1 MTKSCS
7 NVAKISL
14 LTYFGSM
21 DTNGIA
27 VALRREIESGRLP
40 PGSILKQELLAER
53 FGVSRQPVR
62 QALDRLLSSGLLNR
76 RPDRSL
82 AVAGL
87 TEEQARELA
96 EIRGALETTALRGA
110 LSMLGDSDLRKA
122 RRLNEDLVEEED
134 PATLEELDVAFHR
147 TLYGRC
153 GNARL
158 LSLIDELRRES
169 RRAYLRQP
177 KGSDERVIL
186 HAEHRAI
193 IEACA
198 RRNEAAALQ
207 ALSNH
212 LQMTTARLTRDGE

>member
-1 MTKSCS
+1 
-7 NVAKISL
+7 
-14 LTYFGSM
+14 M
-21 DTNGIA
+21 DTNLIA
-27 VALRREIESGRLP
+27 TALRREIEGGQLP
-40 PGSILKQELLAER
+40 PGTVLKQELLAER

-62 QALDRLLSSGLLNR
+62 QALDRLLASGLLDR

-96 EIRGALETTALRGA
+96 EIRAALESVALRAA
-110 LSMLGDSDLRKA
+110 LPLLGDSDLRKA
-122 RRLNEDLVEEED
+122 RRLNEDLIEEDD

-153 GNARL
+153 GNSRL
-158 LSLIDELRRES
+158 LSMIDELRRES

-186 HAEHRAI
+186 HGEHCAI

-198 RRNEAAALQ
+198 HRDEAAALKS
-207 ALSNH
+207 LSEH
-212 LQMTTARLTRDGE
+212 LQMTTARLTHEGE

>member
-1 MTKSCS
+1 
-7 NVAKISL
+7 
-14 LTYFGSM
+14 M
-21 DTNGIA
+21 DTNLIA
-27 VALRREIESGRLP
+27 TALRREIEGGSLP
-40 PGSILKQELLAER
+40 PGTVLKQELLAER

-62 QALDRLLSSGLLNR
+62 QALDRLLASGLLDR

-96 EIRGALETTALRGA
+96 EIRAALESMALRAA
-110 LSMLGDSDLRKA
+110 LPLLGDSDLRKA
-122 RRLNEDLVEEED
+122 RRLNEDLIEEDD

-153 GNARL
+153 GNRRL
-158 LSLIDELRRES
+158 LSMIDELRRES

-177 KGSDERVIL
+177 KGSNERVIL

-193 IEACA
+193 IDACA
-198 RRNEAAALQ
+198 RRDEAEALK
-207 ALSNH
+207 ALSGH
-212 LQMTTARLTRDGE
+212 LQMTTARLARKGE

>member
-7 NVAKISL
+7 NVAKICL

-96 EIRGALETTALRGA
+96 EIRGALETMALRGA

>member
-1 MTKSCS
+1 
-7 NVAKISL
+7 
-14 LTYFGSM
+14 M

-27 VALRREIESGRLP
+27 VTLRREIESGRLP

-62 QALDRLLSSGLLNR
+62 QALDRLLASGLLNR

-122 RRLNEDLVEEED
+122 HRLNEDLVEEED

-177 KGSDERVIL
+177 KGSDQRVIL

>member
-1 MTKSCS
+1 
-7 NVAKISL
+7 
-14 LTYFGSM
+14 M
-21 DTNGIA
+21 DTNTIA
-27 VALRREIESGRLP
+27 TALRREIEGGRLQ
-40 PGSILKQELLAER
+40 PGTVLKQELLAQR

-62 QALDRLLSSGLLNR
+62 QALDRLLASGLLDR

-96 EIRGALETTALRGA
+96 DIRAALESMALRGA
-110 LSMLGDSDLRKA
+110 LPTLGDSDLRKA
-122 RRLNEDLVEEED
+122 QRLNEDLVEEED

-158 LSLIDELRRES
+158 LSMIDELRRES
-169 RRAYLRQP
+169 RRAYSRQP

-186 HAEHRAI
+186 HTEHHAI

-198 RRNEAAALQ
+198 RRDEAAALQ
-207 ALSNH
+207 ALSDH
-212 LQMTTARLTRDGE
+212 LQMTTARLTREGE

>member
-1 MTKSCS
+1 
-7 NVAKISL
+7 
-14 LTYFGSM
+14 M
-21 DTNGIA
+21 DTNLIA
-27 VALRREIESGRLP
+27 TALRREIEGGSLP
-40 PGSILKQELLAER
+40 PGTVLKQELLAER

-62 QALDRLLSSGLLNR
+62 QALDRLLASGLLDR

-96 EIRGALETTALRGA
+96 EIRAALESMALRAA
-110 LSMLGDSDLRKA
+110 LPLLGDSDLRKA
-122 RRLNEDLVEEED
+122 RRLNEDLIEEDD

-153 GNARL
+153 GNSRL
-158 LSLIDELRRES
+158 LSMIDELRRES

-186 HAEHRAI
+186 HGEHCAI

-198 RRNEAAALQ
+198 HRDEAAALKS
-207 ALSNH
+207 LSEH
-212 LQMTTARLTRDGE
+212 LQMTTARLTHEGE

>member
-1 MTKSCS
+1 MTESC
-7 NVAKISL
+7 NNIVKIRL
-14 LTYFGSM
+14 IGYFGSM
-21 DTNGIA
+21 DSNVIT
-27 VALRREIESGRLP
+27 VALRREIEGGNLLP
-40 PGSILKQELLAER
+40 GTVLKQELLAER

-62 QALDRLLSSGLLNR
+62 QALDQLLATGLLDR

-87 TEEQARELA
+87 TQEQARELA
-96 EIRGALETTALRGA
+96 EIRAALENMALRGS
-110 LSMLGDSDLRKA
+110 LPILGDSDLRKA
-122 RRLNEDLVEEED
+122 HRLNEDLVEEEN

-158 LSLIDELRRES
+158 LFMIDELRRES

-177 KGSDERVIL
+177 KGSDERVNL
-186 HAEHRAI
+186 HAEHCAI

-198 RRNEAAALQ
+198 RRDEAAALQ
-207 ALSNH
+207 ALSAH
-212 LQMTTARLTRDGE
+212 LQMTTARLTREGE

>member
-1 MTKSCS
+1 MDD
-7 NVAKISL
+7 NKIA
-14 LTYFGSM
+14 T
-21 DTNGIA
+21 
-27 VALRREIESGRLP
+27 ALRREIEGGSLP
-40 PGSILKQELLAER
+40 PGTVLKQELLAGR

-62 QALDRLLSSGLLNR
+62 QALDRLLASGLLDR

-87 TEEQARELA
+87 TDEQARELA
-96 EIRGALETTALRGA
+96 EIRAALETMALRAA
-110 LSMLGDSDLRKA
+110 LPMLGDRYLRKA
-122 RRLNEDLVEEED
+122 FRLNEDLLEEED

-147 TLYGRC
+147 TLYGPC

-158 LSLIDELRRES
+158 LSMIDDLRGES

-198 RRNEAAALQ
+198 RRDEAAALQ
-207 ALSNH
+207 ALSDH
-212 LQMTTARLTRDGE
+212 LQLTTAHLTREGE

>member
-1 MTKSCS
+1 
-7 NVAKISL
+7 
-14 LTYFGSM
+14 M
-21 DTNGIA
+21 DTNLIA
-27 VALRREIESGRLP
+27 TALRREIEGGSLP
-40 PGSILKQELLAER
+40 PGTVLKQELLAER

-62 QALDRLLSSGLLNR
+62 QALDRLLASGLLDR

-96 EIRGALETTALRGA
+96 EIRAALESMALRAA
-110 LSMLGDSDLRKA
+110 LPLLGDSDLRKA
-122 RRLNEDLVEEED
+122 RRLNEDLIEEDD

-153 GNARL
+153 DNRRL
-158 LSLIDELRRES
+158 LSMIDELRRES

-177 KGSDERVIL
+177 KGSNERVIL

-193 IEACA
+193 IDACA
-198 RRNEAAALQ
+198 RRDEAEALK
-207 ALSNH
+207 ALSGH
-212 LQMTTARLTRDGE
+212 LQMTTARLTRKGE

>member
-1 MTKSCS
+1 
-7 NVAKISL
+7 
-14 LTYFGSM
+14 M
-21 DTNGIA
+21 DTNLIA
-27 VALRREIESGRLP
+27 TALRREIEGGSLP
-40 PGSILKQELLAER
+40 PGTVLKQELLAER

-62 QALDRLLSSGLLNR
+62 QALDRLLASGLLDR

-96 EIRGALETTALRGA
+96 EIRAALESMALRAA
-110 LSMLGDSDLRKA
+110 LPLLGDSDLRKA
-122 RRLNEDLVEEED
+122 RRLNEDLIEEDD

-153 GNARL
+153 GNRRL
-158 LSLIDELRRES
+158 LSMIDELRGES

-177 KGSDERVIL
+177 KGSNERVIL

-193 IEACA
+193 IDACA
-198 RRNEAAALQ
+198 RRDEAEALK
-207 ALSNH
+207 ALSGH
-212 LQMTTARLTRDGE
+212 LQMTTARLARKGE

>member
-1 MTKSCS
+1 
-7 NVAKISL
+7 
-14 LTYFGSM
+14 M
-21 DTNGIA
+21 DTNVIA
-27 VALRREIESGRLP
+27 TALRREIEGGSLP
-40 PGSILKQELLAER
+40 PGTVLKQELLAER

-62 QALDRLLSSGLLNR
+62 QALDRLLASGLLDR

-96 EIRGALETTALRGA
+96 EIRAALESMALRAA
-110 LSMLGDSDLRKA
+110 LPLLGDSDLRKA
-122 RRLNEDLVEEED
+122 RRLNEDLIEEDD

-153 GNARL
+153 DNRRL
-158 LSLIDELRRES
+158 LSMIDELRRES

-177 KGSDERVIL
+177 KGSNERVIL

-193 IEACA
+193 IDACA
-198 RRNEAAALQ
+198 RRDEAEALK
-207 ALSNH
+207 ALSGH
-212 LQMTTARLTRDGE
+212 LQMTTARLTRKGE

>member
-1 MTKSCS
+1 MTESCN
-7 NVAKISL
+7 NVAKIRSIG
-14 LTYFGSM
+14 YFGSM
-21 DTNGIA
+21 DSNVITA
-27 VALRREIESGRLP
+27 ALRREIEGGNLLP
-40 PGSILKQELLAER
+40 GTVLKQELLAER

-62 QALDRLLSSGLLNR
+62 QALDRLLASGLLDR

-96 EIRGALETTALRGA
+96 EIRAALEKMALRGS
-110 LSMLGDSDLRKA
+110 LPILGDSDLRKA
-122 RRLNEDLVEEED
+122 HRLNEDLVEEEN
-134 PATLEELDVAFHR
+134 PAILEELDVAFHR

-158 LSLIDELRRES
+158 LFMIDELRRES
-169 RRAYLRQP
+169 RRAYLKQP
-177 KGSDERVIL
+177 KGSDERVSL

-198 RRNEAAALQ
+198 RRDEAAALQ
-207 ALSNH
+207 ALSAH
-212 LQMTTARLTRDGE
+212 LQMTTARLTREGE

>member
-1 MTKSCS
+1 
-7 NVAKISL
+7 
-14 LTYFGSM
+14 M
-21 DTNGIA
+21 DTTTIA
-27 VALRREIESGRLP
+27 TALRREIEAGRLL
-40 PGSILKQELLAER
+40 PGTVLKQELLAKR

-62 QALDRLLSSGLLNR
+62 QALDRLLASGLLDR

-96 EIRGALETTALRGA
+96 DIRAALESMALRGA
-110 LSMLGDSDLRKA
+110 LPTLGGSDLRKA
-122 RRLNEDLVEEED
+122 QRLNEDLVEEED

-158 LSLIDELRRES
+158 LSMIDELRRES
-169 RRAYLRQP
+169 RRAYSRQP

-193 IEACA
+193 IDACA
-198 RRNEAAALQ
+198 RRDEAAALQ
-207 ALSNH
+207 ALSDH
-212 LQMTTARLTRDGE
+212 LQMTTARLTREGE

>member
-1 MTKSCS
+1 
-7 NVAKISL
+7 
-14 LTYFGSM
+14 M
-21 DTNGIA
+21 DTNKIA
-27 VALRREIESGRLP
+27 TALRREIEGGSLP
-40 PGSILKQELLAER
+40 PGTVLKQELLAGR

-62 QALDRLLSSGLLNR
+62 QALDRLLASGLLDR

-87 TEEQARELA
+87 TDEQARELA
-96 EIRGALETTALRGA
+96 EIRAALETMALRSA
-110 LSMLGDSDLRKA
+110 LPMLGDRDLRKA
-122 RRLNEDLVEEED
+122 FRLNEDLVEDED

-147 TLYGRC
+147 TLYGPC

-158 LSLIDELRRES
+158 LSMIDDLRGES

-193 IEACA
+193 LEACA
-198 RRNEAAALQ
+198 RRDEAAALQ
-207 ALSNH
+207 ALSDH
-212 LQMTTARLTRDGE
+212 LQLTTAHLTREGE